1 MGLFD
6 QLIKDASS
14 VDGIAHVSI
23 HYSILYNCYLLQKE
37 LLKSTVLFY

>member
-14 VDGIAHVSI
+14 VHGIAHFSI

-37 LLKSTVLFY
+37 LLKSTVLL